1 MYFPR
6 WSNNA
11 KEKRTKKNT
20 FNIFIELNLKSMW
33 RRNEE
38 RKKIDS
44 KSTCLFCNISYVKML
59 QCVSIFNL
67 TNWNYWYNRS
77 QKNNCIALK
86 RKKVRFRFCFQFEII
101 ENSVEIKKHKS
112 FICFFVLVPYFLHYF
127 LLEFSGV
134 RTISIWIS
142 LLSR

>member
-1 MYFPR
+1 MI
-6 WSNNA
+6 
-11 KEKRTKKNT
+11 KQCKRGKNKKKHIQH
-20 FNIFIELNLKSMW
+20 FYRIESKIHVAQKW
-33 RRNEE
+33 
-38 RKKIDS
+38 RKKKTIDS